1 MAQAR
6 TLASLGALFALVAC
20 GGGGGGGS
28 TPTPAPGPSSNA
40 VLSVSLAGGASPGI
54 DHLWVTVTG
63 LAMHTDATR
72 VYGDGDA
79 GWVVQSLAAPVTVDL
94 ADPSLSQG
102 GSISLFKQSVAALGT
117 YAQLRLLLQ
126 PSDPALSLAP
136 SAQAKNLQFNDQV
149 QYTDGSGVHVVPL
162 ETPYSTGGIR
172 LLTSFNLS
180 ADTTTPLSVEWN
192 AEQSLAR
199 RAATGGGADRF
210 TLRNEL
216 QLYNQQLLT
225 ALGDGNLT
233 IDGSIFDSI
242 SGQLDTTHFCTGSS
256 HAGCI
261 HDVIA
266 TATSLSADG
275 RFHAEARSVNVTAT
289 GGFVLY
295 PLPSQSAY
303 DVVIRGGNM
312 ETIVVRSVFVDPTGL
327 LRPLPTAL
335 SSASTPIVP
344 VVNTGERAVTV
355 SNALA
360 PTGSRVFFGQTI
372 AGSGGSSADVPY
384 AIASGA
390 ADPATGRLLDPVT
403 LPGGPLHYATF
414 NTSTDGNGVPPTFA
428 TVTPTEGLEAWSV
441 WTQGTLATTTSATTT
456 LAAAATSVSAPAPV
470 AASGFAAGTLTVTLS
485 GTSGNAADRAELIV
499 SNDGGAVSVVDV
511 SSQIASHGGSTTINV
526 PSGSS
531 SAAPAAAVYGVALRT
546 WVAGS
551 DATTARWTRT
561 NAPISLSASSTA
573 NVTLVL
579 P

>member
-1 MAQAR
+1 MAHAR

-20 GGGGGGGS
+20 GGGGSGGG
-28 TPTPAPGPSSNA
+28 TPAPAPAPSSNA

-63 LAMHTDATR
+63 LAIHADATR
-72 VYGDGDA
+72 VYGDGDP
-79 GWVVQSLAAPVTVDL
+79 GWIVQSLAAPVTVDL

-102 GSISLFKQSVAALGT
+102 GSVSLFKQSVTALGT
-117 YAQLRLLLQ
+117 FAQLRLLLQ
-126 PSDPALSLAP
+126 PSDPALQLAP
-136 SAQAKNLQFNDQV
+136 SAQAKSLQFNDQV
-149 QYTDGSGVHVVPL
+149 QYTDAGGVHIVPL

-180 ADTTTPLSVEWN
+180 TDTTTPLSVEWN
-192 AEQSLAR
+192 AEQSLVR
-199 RAATGGGADRF
+199 RAAAGGGADRF

-233 IDGSIFDSI
+233 IDGSVFDSI
-242 SGQLDTTHFCTGSS
+242 SGQLDTTHFCTGGTRT
-256 HAGCI
+256 GCI
-261 HDVIA
+261 HDVVA

-275 RFHAEARSVNVTAT
+275 RFHAEARSVNVKAD
-289 GGFVLY
+289 GSFVLY
-295 PLPSQSAY
+295 PLPGQSAY

-327 LRPLPTAL
+327 LRPVPTAL
-335 SSASTPIVP
+335 SSAGTPIVP
-344 VVNTGERAVTV
+344 VVDAGERAVTV

-372 AGSGGSSADVPY
+372 AGSGGSTDVPY
-384 AIASGA
+384 AIASGT
-390 ADPATGRLLDPVT
+390 ADPATGQLLDPVT
-403 LPGGPLHYATF
+403 LPGGPLHVANF
-414 NTSTDGNGVPPTFA
+414 NTATDGNGVPPAFA
-428 TVTPTEGLEAWSV
+428 TVTPTEGLGAWSV
-441 WTQGTLATTTSATTT
+441 WSQGTLATTTSATTT
-456 LAAAATSVSAPAPV
+456 LAAAATTVSAPAPV
-470 AASGFAAGTLTVTLS
+470 AASGFAAGTLTVTLT
-485 GTSGNAADRAELIV
+485 GTSGNAADHAELIV
-499 SNDGGAVSVVDV
+499 SNDGGTVSVVDV
-511 SSQIASHGGSTTINV
+511 SSQIASHGGSTTIDV

-531 SAAPAAAVYGVALRT
+531 STAPAAAVYGVALRT

-561 NAPISLSASSTA
+561 NAPISLATSSTA
-573 NVTLVL
+573 SVSLVL

>member
-1 MAQAR
+1 MARAR

-20 GGGGGGGS
+20 GGGGGSS
-28 TPTPAPGPSSNA
+28 TPTPAPSPSSNA

-63 LAMHTDATR
+63 LAMHADPTR

-79 GWVVQSLAAPVTVDL
+79 GWVVLPLAAPVTVDL

-102 GSISLFKQSVAALGT
+102 GSISLFKQSVTALG
-117 YAQLRLLLQ
+117 AFGQLRVLLQ
-126 PSDPALSLAP
+126 PSDPALALAA
-136 SAQAKNLQFNDQV
+136 SAKAKSLQFNDEV
-149 QYTDGSGVHVVPL
+149 QYTDAGGTHVLPL
-162 ETPYSTGGIR
+162 ETPYSTAGIR

-180 ADTTTPLSVEWN
+180 ADTTTPLTIEWN
-192 AEQSLAR
+192 AEQSLVR

-210 TLRNEL
+210 TLRDEL

-233 IDGSIFDSI
+233 IGGSIFDSI
-242 SGQLDTTHFCTGSS
+242 SGQLDATNFCTGSS

-275 RFHAEARSVNVTAT
+275 RFHAEARSVNVTAS

-312 ETIVVRSVFVDPTGL
+312 ETIVVRNVFVDPTGL
-327 LRPLPTAL
+327 LRPVPTAL

-344 VVNTGERAVTV
+344 VLNTGERAVTV
-355 SNALA
+355 ANALA
-360 PTGSRVFFGQTI
+360 PAGGRVFFGQTI
-372 AGSGGSSADVPY
+372 AGSGGSSGDVPY

-390 ADPATGRLLDPVT
+390 ADPASGRLLDPAT
-403 LPGGPLHYATF
+403 LPAGPLHVATF
-414 NTSTDGNGVPPTFA
+414 NTSTDGNGIPPIFA

-441 WTQGTLATTTSATTT
+441 WSQGTLATSTSATAT
-456 LAAAATSVSAPAPV
+456 LAAGATSVTAPAPV
-470 AASGFAAGTLTVTLS
+470 AASGFATGTVTVTLS
-485 GTSGNAADRAELIV
+485 GTSGNGADRAELIV

-511 SSQIASHGGSTTINV
+511 SPQIASHGGSTAIDV

-551 DATTARWTRT
+551 DAATARWTRT
-561 NAPISLSASSTA
+561 TAPIDLSTTSTASAS
-573 NVTLVL
+573 LVL

>member
-1 MAQAR
+1 MAHAR

-20 GGGGGGGS
+20 GGGGSSS
-28 TPTPAPGPSSNA
+28 TPPPAPGPASNA

-63 LAMHTDATR
+63 LALHPDATH

-79 GWVVQSLAAPVTVDL
+79 GWVVQVLPTPITVDL
-94 ADPSLSQG
+94 ASPSLSQG
-102 GSISLFKQSVAALGT
+102 GSISLLKQSMTALGT
-117 YAQLRLLLQ
+117 FAQLRLLLQ
-126 PSDPALSLAP
+126 PSDPALALTQ
-136 SAQAKNLQFNDQV
+136 SAQAKGLQFNDQV
-149 QYTDGSGVHVVPL
+149 QYTDASGAHVAPL
-162 ETPYSTGGIR
+162 ETPASPAGIR
-172 LLTSFNLS
+172 LLTPFNLS
-180 ADTTTPLSVEWN
+180 ADSTTPLSIEWS
-192 AEQSLAR
+192 AEQSLVR

-210 TLRNEL
+210 ALRDEL

-233 IDGSIFDSI
+233 IGGSIFDSI
-242 SGQLDTTHFCTGSS
+242 SGQLDTTQFCTGTS

-261 HDVIA
+261 HDVVA

-295 PLPSQSAY
+295 PLPSQSVY

-312 ETIVVRSVFVDPTGL
+312 ETIVVHNVFVDPTGI
-327 LRPLPTAL
+327 LRPAPTAL

-344 VVNTGERAVTV
+344 VLDAGERAVTV
-355 SNALA
+355 TNALA

-372 AGSGGSSADVPY
+372 AGSGGTSADVPY

-390 ADPATGRLLDPVT
+390 ADPATGRLLYPVT

-414 NTSTDGNGVPPTFA
+414 NTSTDGNGVPPAFT
-428 TVTPTEGLEAWSV
+428 TVTPVEGSGAWSV
-441 WTQGTLATTTSATTT
+441 WSQGTLATTTSATTT
-456 LAAAATSVSAPAPV
+456 LAAAATSVSAPAPL
-470 AASGFAAGTLTVTLS
+470 AASGFATGTLTVTLS
-485 GTSGNAADRAELIV
+485 GTSGNAADHAELIV
-499 SNDGGAVSVVDV
+499 SNDGGTASIVDV

-531 SAAPAAAVYGVALRT
+531 SSAPAAALYGVALRT

-551 DATTARWTRT
+551 EGTTARWSRT
-561 NAPISLSASSTA
+561 NAPIDLATKSTA
-573 NVTLVL
+573 SVTLVL

>member
-1 MAQAR
+1 MAHAR

-28 TPTPAPGPSSNA
+28 TPTPAPSPSSNA

-63 LAMHTDATR
+63 LAMHADVTR

-79 GWVVQSLAAPVTVDL
+79 GWVVQTLAAPVTVDL

-102 GSISLFKQSVAALGT
+102 GSISLFKQSVTALGT
-117 YAQLRLLLQ
+117 FGQLRLLLQ
-126 PSDPALSLAP
+126 PSDPALTLSP
-136 SAQAKNLQFNDQV
+136 SAKAKSLQFNDEV
-149 QYTDGSGVHVVPL
+149 QYTDAGGAHVVPL
-162 ETPYSTGGIR
+162 ETPYSTAGIR

-180 ADTTTPLSVEWN
+180 ADTTTPLSIEWN

-210 TLRNEL
+210 TLRDEL

-233 IDGSIFDSI
+233 IGGSIFDSI

-261 HDVIA
+261 HDVVA

-303 DVVIRGGNM
+303 DVVLRGGNM
-312 ETIVVRSVFVDPTGL
+312 ETIVARSVFVDPTGL
-327 LRPLPTAL
+327 LRPVPTAL

-344 VVNTGERAVTV
+344 VLNTGERAVTV

-360 PTGSRVFFGQTI
+360 PAGSRVFFGQTI

-384 AIASGA
+384 AIASSA

-414 NTSTDGNGVPPTFA
+414 NTSTDGNGVPPSFA
-428 TVTPTEGLEAWSV
+428 TVSPTEGLEAWSV
-441 WTQGTLATTTSATTT
+441 WSQGTLATTTSATTT
-456 LAAAATSVSAPAPV
+456 LAAGATSVAAPV
-470 AASGFAAGTLTVTLS
+470 PAAASGFATGTLTVTLS
-485 GTSGNAADRAELIV
+485 GTSGNGADHAELIV

-511 SSQIASHGGSTTINV
+511 SSQIASHGGSTTISV

-546 WVAGS
+546 WVGGS

-561 NAPISLSASSTA
+561 TAPISLSTTSTA
-573 NVTLVL
+573 SASLVL